1 MVYIDEGLL
10 DDGGQDNGGSSSSS
24 SSSVRSLFLSYDEV
38 ADVVGV
44 ELLEKLSSEGGE
56 ITTGM
61 GHENNANSNMMLV
74 WIGKHDGVH
83 YWVLNLPNNFIT
95 PANGNEQASSDHE
108 SLEIDTILKSITEA
122 ITPNSPDATTQPT
135 PPPPLNILPLREFGD
150 RIPSSHEAAIHGT
163 ANGLLQF
170 HDAHP
175 FCPLCGARTRLQK
188 AGASRLCSNHPSFF
202 QRPPPPPPPTDVNG
216 GDGEKEQRCRSR
228 SIYPRIDIA
237 SIMLVTSPCEEYALL
252 GRKVRWPA
260 GRYSTLAGFLEV
272 GETLEECCA
281 RETLEE
287 SGVAVDMDSVEF
299 VQSQPWPFPRSLM
312 VGFRARASVVLEGEG
327 ETDIDRDGTLLLP
340 KIEIDELEMED
351 IQWFHRDFVAD
362 RIGGGSTALSY
373 KPTGDEKEFHIPGK
387 ASLARSLIVKWA
399 TENKS

>member
-10 DDGGQDNGGSSSSS
+10 DDGGQDNGGS

-135 PPPPLNILPLREFGD
+135 PPP
-150 RIPSSHEAAIHGT
+150 
-163 ANGLLQF
+163 
-170 HDAHP
+170 
-175 FCPLCGARTRLQK
+175 
-188 AGASRLCSNHPSFF
+188 
-202 QRPPPPPPPTDVNG
+202 
-216 GDGEKEQRCRSR
+216 
-228 SIYPRIDIA
+228 
-237 SIMLVTSPCEEYALL
+237 
-252 GRKVRWPA
+252 
-260 GRYSTLAGFLEV
+260 
-272 GETLEECCA
+272 
-281 RETLEE
+281 
-287 SGVAVDMDSVEF
+287 
-299 VQSQPWPFPRSLM
+299 
-312 VGFRARASVVLEGEG
+312 
-327 ETDIDRDGTLLLP
+327 
-340 KIEIDELEMED
+340 
-351 IQWFHRDFVAD
+351 
-362 RIGGGSTALSY
+362 
-373 KPTGDEKEFHIPGK
+373 
-387 ASLARSLIVKWA
+387 
-399 TENKS
+399 